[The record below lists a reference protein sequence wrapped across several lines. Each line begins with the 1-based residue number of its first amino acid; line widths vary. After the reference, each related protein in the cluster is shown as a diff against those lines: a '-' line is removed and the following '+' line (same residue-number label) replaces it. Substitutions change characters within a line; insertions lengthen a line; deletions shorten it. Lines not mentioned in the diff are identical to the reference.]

1 MDFRDELRAIL
12 KTPEQ
17 VENEANLKS
26 IEEGKK
32 VAERHIE
39 YVKRII
45 RNHAENGKYTCI
57 GDKKIIEYELEIPA
71 LDFSLHLPMF
81 GYRDVGGVKIE
92 SGISC
97 EIRDMVLYN
106 SYKQTITALA
116 NEIGAT
122 IDIICCFEENGMRT
136 YIDIPGTN
144 FSLNSRNYVHL
155 EKRTN
160 VYLKGRI
167 EIWFLFL

>member
-57 GDKKIIEYELEIPA
+57 GDKKIIE
-71 LDFSLHLPMF
+71 
-81 GYRDVGGVKIE
+81 
-92 SGISC
+92 
-97 EIRDMVLYN
+97 
-106 SYKQTITALA
+106 
-116 NEIGAT
+116 
-122 IDIICCFEENGMRT
+122 
-136 YIDIPGTN
+136 
-144 FSLNSRNYVHL
+144 
-155 EKRTN
+155 
-160 VYLKGRI
+160 
-167 EIWFLFL
+167 